1 MDDPMSGDVAASTP
15 VSSPSRPPTVPV
27 EVFGVPRLLLG
38 TARAEAA
45 GSTLG
50 ALAAD
55 LAARCP
61 ALSGRVL
68 DPETGWLLSGYV
80 FVVDGRFTRDRALPI
95 APASEVLL
103 VSSVA
108 GGAA

>member
-1 MDDPMSGDVAASTP
+1 MDDPIPGDAAASAP
-15 VSSPSRPPTVPV
+15 VGSPSHPAPVPV

-38 TARAEAA
+38 TPRTEAA
-45 GSTLG
+45 GDTLG

-55 LAARCP
+55 LAAHCP
-61 ALSGRVL
+61 VLAGSVL
-68 DPETGWLLSGYV
+68 DPAGGWLLPGYV

-95 APASEVLL
+95 APTSEVLL